1 MNRKLISTIVLISV
15 FGVTACSKASNS
27 AKDSTKTPQ
36 ENMVQKV
43 SAEDQ
48 KIIDKH
54 NEYVEK
60 YSMADIKVLQK
71 HMREILPEVD
81 KITDKRKRELLQM
94 NIYMILNDY
103 DKAHTLNDKQ
113 LTDRQND
120 TARLTFRCQLLTLQK
135 KEATLINK
143 CYDNV
148 AGVLKVELDKPEN
161 KTDPNY
167 KLGEF
172 SYLFAKYKGGHPE
185 YKQKMQRYIADTKDE
200 KLKASLKRMYDL
212 EIEN

>member
-1 MNRKLISTIVLISV
+1 MKKYLTLFIVYSSFLGGCSNASDSKKQSEI
-15 FGVTACSKASNS
+15 TAPK
-27 AKDSTKTPQ
+27 PI
-36 ENMVQKV
+36 

-60 YSMADIKVLQK
+60 YSMEDRDIFQK

-103 DKAHTLNDKQ
+103 DNAHALNDKQ
-113 LTDRQND
+113 LADKPND

-135 KEATLINK
+135 KESTLINK
-143 CYDNV
+143 CFDT
-148 AGVLKVELDKPEN
+148 AAEALKVELDKPEN
-161 KTDPNY
+161 KKDPNY

-172 SYLFAKYKGGHPE
+172 SYLLTKYKGGHPE
-185 YKQKMQRYIADTKDE
+185 YKVKMQKFIENTKDE
-200 KLKASLKRMYDL
+200 KLKASLKNIYFV
-212 EIEN
+212 EVEN

>member
-1 MNRKLISTIVLISV
+1 MKKYLTLFIVYSSFLGGCSNASDSKKQSEI
-15 FGVTACSKASNS
+15 TAPK
-27 AKDSTKTPQ
+27 PI
-36 ENMVQKV
+36 

-54 NEYVEK
+54 NEYIEK
-60 YSMADIKVLQK
+60 YSMEDRDIFQK

-103 DKAHTLNDKQ
+103 DNAHALNDKQ
-113 LTDRQND
+113 LADKPND

-135 KEATLINK
+135 KESTLINK
-143 CYDNV
+143 CFDT
-148 AGVLKVELDKPEN
+148 AAEALKVELDKPEN
-161 KTDPNY
+161 KKDPNY

-172 SYLFAKYKGGHPE
+172 SYLLTKYKGGHPE
-185 YKQKMQRYIADTKDE
+185 YKVKMQKFIENTKDE
-200 KLKASLKRMYDL
+200 KLKASLKNIYFV
-212 EIEN
+212 EVEN